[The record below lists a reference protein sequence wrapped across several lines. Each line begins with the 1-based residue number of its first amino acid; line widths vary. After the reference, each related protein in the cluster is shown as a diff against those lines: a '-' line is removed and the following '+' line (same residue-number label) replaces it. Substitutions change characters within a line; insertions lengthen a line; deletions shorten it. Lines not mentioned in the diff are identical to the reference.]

1 VVVSGN
7 LWHKVVTNGEKLK
20 NRGKIAMLLLTG
32 EYQHV
37 IDDKSR
43 VLISNKLRSQIDV
56 DEHGSSFYLVLGA
69 NGVLCLYPEK
79 YFEQIVQAVA
89 PATSAAD
96 EAVSFERMSFA
107 LASKVEL
114 DSQGRLLINERLRTR
129 AGLTSQITLVGVRDH
144 IEVWNSQNWEQYIAD
159 HMAQYQN
166 QMAQARKDVLQK
178 QSQGFPFCDVSQNGF
193 PRKYNPMNGGIADN
207 ECE

>member
-114 DSQGRLLINERLRTR
+114 DSQGRLLINERPYRGLEQPKLGTIYRRPYGSVPESDGSGPQRCVTEAEPRVPILRCF
-129 AGLTSQITLVGVRDH
+129 AKWVPQEI
-144 IEVWNSQNWEQYIAD
+144 
-159 HMAQYQN
+159 
-166 QMAQARKDVLQK
+166 
-178 QSQGFPFCDVSQNGF
+178 
-193 PRKYNPMNGGIADN
+193 
-207 ECE
+207 